1 MFTHQHVPEFK
12 GNLRNN
18 IVKVP
23 EAISTCSGIRI
34 FGKCIKSLLF
44 TTDVAIIRNTN
55 ADAIIAVYP
64 FTPQPIITHA
74 LILAADKPIFC
85 GVGGGLTSGKRSVE
99 IALDAEFQGAIGVV
113 LNKPA
118 KNELIKQIKSKLEI
132 PVIITV
138 VSPDDDF
145 QGRINAGVDIFNV
158 SGADQTEA
166 IVRKIRSID
175 PHIPII
181 ATGGKDE
188 RTVLGTIAAGAN
200 AITYTAPTS
209 GELLRTVMNT
219 YRAEKGQA

>member
-1 MFTHQHVPEFK
+1 MFTPQPVPEYK

-18 IVKVP
+18 IVMVP
-23 EAISTCSGIRI
+23 EAISTSSGIRI

-44 TTDVAIIRNTN
+44 TTDVALIRNTN

-85 GVGGGLTSGKRSVE
+85 GVGGGLTSGKRSLE
-99 IALDAEFQGAIGVV
+99 IALDAEFQGAMGVV

-118 KNELIKQIKSKLEI
+118 KNELIEKIKNKLDI

-138 VSPDDDF
+138 VSADDDF
-145 QGRINAGVDIFNV
+145 KGRINAGVDIFNV
-158 SGADQTEA
+158 SGAGQTEA
-166 IVRKIRSID
+166 IVRQIRAID
-175 PHIPII
+175 ARIPII

-188 RTVLGTIAAGAN
+188 LTILETIKAGAN
-200 AITYTAPTS
+200 AITFTPPTS
-209 GELLRTVMNT
+209 AELLRDVMNN
-219 YRAEKGQA
+219 YRAGKGYG

>member
-99 IALDAEFQGAIGVV
+99 IALDAEFQGAMGVV

-138 VSPDDDF
+138 VSLDDDF
-145 QGRINAGVDIFNV
+145 QGRINAGIDIFNV
-158 SGADQTEA
+158 SGADQT
-166 IVRKIRSID
+166 
-175 PHIPII
+175 
-181 ATGGKDE
+181 
-188 RTVLGTIAAGAN
+188 
-200 AITYTAPTS
+200 
-209 GELLRTVMNT
+209 
-219 YRAEKGQA
+219 

>member
-1 MFTHQHVPEFK
+1 MFAHQHVPEFK
-12 GNLRNN
+12 GNLRSN

-99 IALDAEFQGAIGVV
+99 IALDAEFQGAMGVV

-118 KNELIKQIKSKLEI
+118 KNELIEQIKRKLEI

-138 VSPDDDF
+138 VSLDDDF

-166 IVRKIRSID
+166 IVRKIRSIN

-188 RTVLGTIAAGAN
+188 RTVLGTIGAGAN

-209 GELLRTVMNT
+209 SELLRSVMNN
-219 YRAEKGQA
+219 YRAEKDQG